1 MNAMIWLMV
10 LGPIFFVVLILLAGR
25 LQVEFSLDGSELEVY
40 FQYLFFKKKITSGN
54 GKEESKTGEEK
65 EEKAEEGGSG
75 LGKMV
80 RGMKSASDFIPPL
93 RKFFQTFTRY
103 GEIPE
108 LKVEGKLG
116 TGDPYYT
123 GIAYGLFQTI
133 GGLIGSFVPQ
143 FELLLDPDFSRE
155 NYDLAAEGAG
165 RIRLG
170 GLLYAFL
177 VTFIYLPKRQTWR
190 LVREK

>member
-10 LGPIFFVVLILLAGR
+10 LGPIFFVILVLLAGR
-25 LQVEFSLDGSELEVY
+25 LQVEFKLDGSELEVY
-40 FQYLFFKKKITSGN
+40 FQYLFFRKKITSGN
-54 GKEESKTGEEK
+54 GSEESKTEEEK
-65 EEKAEEGGSG
+65 EEKADEGGSG
-75 LGKMV
+75 LRKMV

-103 GEIPE
+103 GEIPK

-133 GGLIGSFVPQ
+133 GGLVGSFVPQ
-143 FELLLDPDFSRE
+143 FQLLLDPDFSRE

-190 LVREK
+190 LIREK